1 MKVLVDIKDKKADF
15 ILELL
20 KSFSYVKTKK
30 LTESKAQVLE
40 ELKEAVDNMKLVK
53 KGKLKARPA
62 KELLDEL

>member
-1 MKVLVDIKDKKADF
+1 MKVLLDIKDQKADF

-40 ELKEAVDNMKLVK
+40 DLKEAVDNMKLVK
-53 KGKLKARPA
+53 KGKMKARPV